1 MSAVGL
7 ESIEHTVQ
15 LTHTWINDLD
25 ARLGWD
31 NKHRSYR
38 LLRTVLQ
45 AIRDWLKVEEAV
57 KFGAQLPEL
66 LRGVYY
72 EHWQPAKTPVKGRS
86 KVDFIARVDHAF
98 HADPLVFTS
107 EAVSTVFQFLSD
119 KITPGEIEHV
129 HHALPR
135 TSEHCGQ
142 SLPARRDVAE
152 LGVFGLAN

>member
-15 LTHTWINDLD
+15 LTHTWINGLD

-31 NKHRSYR
+31 DKHRSYR

-45 AIRDWLKVEEAV
+45 AICDWLKVEEAV

-72 EHWQPAKTPVKGRS
+72 EHWQPAKAPVKRRG
-86 KVDFIARVDHAF
+86 KVDFIARVDQVRGRPTRLYVRSHQYRIPVPVRQD
-98 HADPLVFTS
+98 H
-107 EAVSTVFQFLSD
+107 
-119 KITPGEIEHV
+119 
-129 HHALPR
+129 
-135 TSEHCGQ
+135 
-142 SLPARRDVAE
+142 ARR
-152 LGVFGLAN
+152 N

>member
-1 MSAVGL
+1 MSVVGL

-72 EHWQPAKTPVKGRS
+72 EHWRPATTPVKKRS
-86 KVDFIARVDHAF
+86 KADFIARIDDAF
-98 HADPLVFTS
+98 KSDPIISTAD
-107 EAVSTVFQFLSD
+107 AVSAVFAVLSERITAG
-119 KITPGEIEHV
+119 KIAHV
-129 HHALPR
+129 HHALPADIGALWPIPSR
-135 TSEHCGQ
+135 
-142 SLPARRDVAE
+142 AA
-152 LGVFGLAN
+152 

>member
-7 ESIEHTVQ
+7 ESIDHTVQ
-15 LTHTWINDLD
+15 LTHMWINDLD

-38 LLRTVLQ
+38 LLRIVLQ
-45 AIRDWLKVEEAV
+45 AIRDWLKVEEAA

-72 EHWQPAKTPVKGRS
+72 EQWQPAKTPVKKRR

-98 HADPLVFTS
+98 EADSLVFTS
-107 EAVSTVFQFLSD
+107 EAISTVFQLLSD

-129 HHALPR
+129 HHALPADIR
-135 TSEHCGQ
+135 ALWPIS
-142 SLPARRDVAE
+142 SRAA
-152 LGVFGLAN
+152 

>member
-25 ARLGWD
+25 ARLGWE

-45 AIRDWLKVEEAV
+45 AIRDWLKVEEAA

-72 EHWQPAKTPVKGRS
+72 EQWRPAKAPVKRRS
-86 KVDFIARVDHAF
+86 KADFIARVDHAF
-98 HADPLVFTS
+98 QIDPLVFTP
-107 EAVSTVFQFLSD
+107 EAISTVFEFLSD

-129 HHALPR
+129 HHALPADIR
-135 TSEHCGQ
+135 ALWPIPSR
-142 SLPARRDVAE
+142 AA
-152 LGVFGLAN
+152 